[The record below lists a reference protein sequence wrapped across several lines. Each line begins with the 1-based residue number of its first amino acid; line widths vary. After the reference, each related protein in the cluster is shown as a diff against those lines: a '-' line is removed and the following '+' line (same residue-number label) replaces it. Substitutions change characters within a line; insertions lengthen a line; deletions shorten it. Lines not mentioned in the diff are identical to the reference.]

1 MNFSP
6 SAYRRTI
13 SGFADPKLVTTRPH
27 SPTNNEEPGA
37 WMDLDPDPASQSAPS
52 TLSGRT
58 IDIRNRI
65 SLCAGAS
72 EAQLVDWL
80 CADQIRRW
88 RSGQRIPAEAYLALH
103 PTFQSAGE
111 PAFEVVYNEFMLRE
125 SIGESP
131 TLVEFLW
138 RFPKLEP
145 LLRRQLSFHRVLAND
160 DKTKPDDPPPD
171 RNENDG
177 PQADGYPEIPGH
189 RILSELGRGGAGV
202 VYKACQLALNRLV
215 ALKVIQTGQYAMQG
229 SVGRFRAEAE
239 AVARFQ
245 HPNIIQIYEVGE
257 YEGLGYLSLEYASG
271 GSLETSIAG
280 TPRDPREAA
289 SLVES
294 LASAIHYAHECGIVH
309 RDLKP
314 ANVVMTAAGMPKIT
328 DFGLAKLLE
337 QEDGM
342 TVSGMILGT
351 PSYMAPEQLLGLS
364 HEITPAADVYALGAI
379 LYEILTGRPP
389 FKGATPLSTLD
400 QVANQEPLVPSKLQ
414 RNTPPDVETICMKC
428 LEKDPARRYATARA
442 LADDLRRFLDGR
454 PILARPT
461 PLWEKAAKAAR
472 RRPGLAAATGAVVVA
487 ICVGFVGVL
496 YYNGLLREGV
506 KTARVAQSQAVRNAR
521 SAIEQRNLA
530 LKALDK
536 LVFEVQERLGESPA
550 TRSLRRSLLDTA
562 IAGLDELAQSTETT
576 PPDLS
581 RAVAHQKLGEIY
593 RQVGRSAEATR
604 QLEQSVRLAEQLA
617 QAAPEDVAVK
627 DCLSRAHIG
636 LGELD
641 LRASRIEPALRHF
654 HQVVDL
660 SEQIAAIEP
669 GWPGALRGLIEAYVR
684 VGRAH
689 GFHKE
694 YVPALSWFQ
703 KAGALSDRWLHDEP
717 ESAEAAAM
725 LAWSYRKA
733 ADIGKLSGS
742 PDLGIADYQRAIHVG
757 RESLKLHPTDVPTL
771 LHLATALN
779 DLAGVL
785 HGRHDLQGAIPP
797 YAEAEVLLAGL
808 AEADPENVETRFML
822 SHAQYDHA
830 RVQKDLGRFA
840 DAATAYRRA
849 IASLRK
855 FPAERQPMF
864 ASVEFMQLDVLERAL
879 AECERAGRR

>member
-1 MNFSP
+1 M
-6 SAYRRTI
+6 
-13 SGFADPKLVTTRPH
+13 TTRTD
-27 SPTNNEEPGA
+27 SLTNDDEPGA
-37 WMDLDPDPASQSAPS
+37 WMNLDLDMNLASRSEPS
-52 TLSGRT
+52 TLTGRG
-58 IDIRNRI
+58 IDIRSRLA
-65 SLCAGAS
+65 LCPGAS

-80 CADQIRRW
+80 CSDQIRRW
-88 RSGQRIPAEAYLALH
+88 RSGQRIPAEAYLSLH
-103 PTFQSAGE
+103 PALQPGGE
-111 PAFEVVYNEFMLRE
+111 AAFEVVYNEFMLRE
-125 SIGESP
+125 SMGESP
-131 TLVEFLW
+131 TLEEFTW
-138 RFPKLEP
+138 RFPRLEP
-145 LLRRQLSFHRVLAND
+145 LLRRQLSFHRVLATEEKAAD
-160 DKTKPDDPPPD
+160 E
-171 RNENDG
+171 NENQTPAQDDDADG
-177 PQADGYPEIPGH
+177 PRVEGFPEIPGH
-189 RILSELGRGGAGV
+189 RILGELGRGGAGV
-202 VYKACQLALNRLV
+202 VYKARQLTLNRLV
-215 ALKVIQTGQYAMQG
+215 ALKVIQAGQYAMPG

-245 HPNIIQIYEVGE
+245 HPNIIQVYEVGE
-257 YEGLGYLSLEYASG
+257 HEGLGYLSLEYASG

-280 TPRDPREAA
+280 TPRDPIAAA

-294 LASAIHYAHECGIVH
+294 LAHAIHYAHECGIVH

-314 ANVVMTAAGMPKIT
+314 ANVVMTATGVPKIT

-364 HEITPAADVYALGAI
+364 RDITAAADVYALGAI

-428 LEKDPARRYATARA
+428 LEKDPSRRYATAKD
-442 LADDLRRFLDGR
+442 LAEDLRRFLDGR
-454 PILARPT
+454 PILARPA
-461 PLWEKAAKAAR
+461 PLWEKAAKAGR
-472 RRPGLAAATGAVVVA
+472 RRPGLAAALGAVVAA

-496 YYNGLLREGV
+496 YYNGLLRQGV
-506 KTARVAQSQAVRNAR
+506 KTARAAQVQADRSAR

-536 LVFEVQERLGESPA
+536 LVIEVQERLGESPA

-562 IAGLDELAQSTETT
+562 IAGLNELAQSAEAT

-593 RQVGRSAEATR
+593 RLVGRVAEATQ
-604 QLEQSVRLAEQLA
+604 QLEQSVRLANQLA
-617 QAAPEDVAVK
+617 QAAPEEVAVK

-641 LRASRIEPALRHF
+641 LRASRTEAALRHF
-654 HQVVDL
+654 HEVVDL
-660 SEQIAAIEP
+660 SEQIAEIEP
-669 GWPGALRGLIEAYVR
+669 GRPGALRGLIEAYVR

-694 YVPALSWFQ
+694 YEPALAWFQ
-703 KAGALSDRWLHDEP
+703 KAGALSERWLHDDP
-717 ESAEAAAM
+717 ASAEAAAM

-733 ADIGKLSGS
+733 ADIGKLSRS
-742 PDLGIADYQRAIHVG
+742 PDRGVADYQRAIQVG
-757 RESLKLHPTDVPTL
+757 RESLRQHPTDVPTR
-771 LHLATALN
+771 LHLGTALN

-785 HGRHDLQGAIPP
+785 HARHDLVGALPN
-797 YAEAEVLLAGL
+797 YAEAEALFEGL
-808 AEADPENVETRFML
+808 ADADPENVETRFVL
-822 SHAQYDHA
+822 IHSQFDHA

-840 DAATAYRRA
+840 DAAAAYRRA

-855 FPAERQPMF
+855 FPVERQ
-864 ASVEFMQLDVLERAL
+864 SSLRSLEFMQLDVLERAL
-879 AECERAGRR
+879 EECEAASRR